1 MVPGRS
7 PMRETLDGRISML
20 NKKFKLIDLT
30 QVVRADRNQG
40 QWIMFSLIHPERN
53 QQAQVW
59 GQIKT
64 RKCRGNVKIS

>member
-1 MVPGRS
+1 MQ
-7 PMRETLDGRISML
+7 DGRITGSTVNENINL
-20 NKKFKLIDLT
+20 NDLT

-59 GQIKT
+59 GQIPIGMFPT
-64 RKCRGNVKIS
+64 VGF

>member
-1 MVPGRS
+1 MP
-7 PMRETLDGRISML
+7 ETLDGRISTV
-20 NKKFKLIDLT
+20 NQNIKRIGLT

-59 GQIKT
+59 GQIKA
-64 RKCRGNVKIS
+64 RKM

>member
-1 MVPGRS
+1 MS
-7 PMRETLDGRISML
+7 ETVDRRISTV
-20 NKKFKLIDLT
+20 NHTIKRIDLN

-59 GQIKT
+59 GQIKA
-64 RKCRGNVKIS
+64 RKM